1 MASGAS
7 IDPIAAVASIAAIGA
22 PVGIVLAGGASR
34 RMGRDKALLEIDG
47 RSLAER
53 AAARLREAVAE
64 VAVADGG
71 RGLVA
76 DLPSLP
82 DSAVS
87 RGGRGGPGGRGPV
100 AGILGAAHAYPGRAL
115 LVLACDLP
123 GVPAALLRALAAP
136 SIGRQADWA
145 DWVVPRHAGGLEPL
159 CSLYAPRALAVLEER
174 VAGGLL
180 SLWDLAET
188 SGLAVRYFEGEA
200 LAAFGPPEQMFAN
213 LNTPADLAEWASWAG

>member
-1 MASGAS
+1 MASGV
-7 IDPIAAVASIAAIGA
+7 PI

-47 RSLAER
+47 WSLAER

-76 DLPSLP
+76 DLLSLP
-82 DSAVS
+82 DSTL
-87 RGGRGGPGGRGPV
+87 GRGPV

-136 SIGRQADWA
+136 SIGRQADWT
-145 DWVVPRHAGGLEPL
+145 VPRHAGGLEPL
-159 CSLYAPRALAVLEER
+159 SALYAPRALAVLEER
-174 VAGGLL
+174 AAGGLL

-213 LNTPADLAEWASWAG
+213 LNTPADLAEWAR